1 MSRTHGTRRRLW
13 AVAVAGLALAA
24 CGGDDDASGG
34 GLFDPAG
41 ADADADDDNDD
52 LEEFGEA
59 MNRAQGA
66 GGGGSLTFD
75 GTEHP
80 IDSAICSNNG
90 GRIDIGTV
98 GPDGYRVFVT
108 GDPADLGLQVLT
120 PEGVQWFD
128 GDPFQDN
135 KPTVSI
141 DGNTVT
147 VTGGKFFNN
156 QDDELITIEF
166 TIDCPNPVL

>member
-1 MSRTHGTRRRLW
+1 MARTHGTLTYLCT
-13 AVAVAGLALAA
+13 AAATLGLVLAA

-34 GLFDPAG
+34 GLFGNPG
-41 ADADADDDNDD
+41 ADEESLDDD

-66 GGGGSLTFD
+66 GGGGTLTFD
-75 GTEHP
+75 GTERP

-135 KPTVSI
+135 KPTVTI

-147 VTGGKFFNN
+147 VTGGTFFNN
-156 QDDELITIEF
+156 QDDELVTIEF